1 VSLQIQ
7 QTRALLAAI
16 SCVLAASVARA
27 EPLPGDYEVVA
38 GAHAMLLISN
48 TCETDGDVSACQ
60 GGVLFGGFQLSGR
73 IQLGAWFAL
82 GLRFAGSTE
91 IDGTSTIES
100 NAAGE
105 IITLERDLWLWQLA
119 LQARFDPPA
128 WPSGLWIG
136 AEIGSAF
143 SVDDVDEIDAAGETQ
158 SSHSLQQTLL
168 LMAAVVGYDIALGG
182 GFLFGLELRG
192 QYLSLR
198 SLPAP
203 RQGAGTR
210 ELQPFPYVSL
220 GVHFGVRW

>member
-1 VSLQIQ
+1 MQTQQIA
-7 QTRALLAAI
+7 ALLAAV
-16 SCVLAASVARA
+16 SYMLAASEARA

-60 GGVLFGGFQLSGR
+60 GGVLFAGFQLSGR
-73 IQLGAWFAL
+73 AQLGPWFAL
-82 GLRFAGSTE
+82 GLRFAGSPE
-91 IDGTSTIES
+91 IGGSSTTES
-100 NAAGE
+100 NSAGE

-136 AEIGSAF
+136 AEIGTAF
-143 SVDDVDEIDAAGETQ
+143 SVDDVDEIDAAGETL

-168 LMAAVVGYDIALGG
+168 LMAAAVGYDIPLGE

-192 QYLSLR
+192 QYLSLH

-203 RQGAGTR
+203 RAGTGNR

-220 GVHFGVRW
+220 GAHFGVRW